1 MRRHRDIH
9 WDRVRRSD
17 IFGAVI
23 DEALTN
29 GTVVRFRA
37 EGESMYPTIRDGE
50 LITVAAVSARE
61 VVRGD
66 VLLCRHGVR
75 VLAHRV
81 VGVTACGTETFFELR
96 GDAKASC
103 DAPVGAD
110 AVVGRVIGVRRNGRV
125 IPLVGRA
132 ARVRHKAWAAAS
144 GAKASIRRGL
154 SRARICGYHHEP
166 VCDANQL
173 LMEAQSGF
181 TPGPVESR

>member
-1 MRRHRDIH
+1 MRRRPDIH

-23 DEALTN
+23 DEALSN

-50 LITVAAVSARE
+50 LITVAAVSTRE

-66 VLLCRHGVR
+66 VLLCRHGIR

-81 VGVTACGTETFFELR
+81 VGVTPCGTARFFELR

-110 AVVGRVIGVRRNGRV
+110 AVVGRVVGVRRNGRV
-125 IPLVGRA
+125 IPLFGRA
-132 ARVRHKAWAAAS
+132 ARLRHKARAAAA
-144 GAKASIRRGL
+144 GAKAFIRRGL
-154 SRARICGYHHEP
+154 SQARIYGYHHQP
-166 VCDANQL
+166 VCDANQFL
-173 LMEAQSGF
+173 TGTRSGF
-181 TPGPVESR
+181 TRGPVESG